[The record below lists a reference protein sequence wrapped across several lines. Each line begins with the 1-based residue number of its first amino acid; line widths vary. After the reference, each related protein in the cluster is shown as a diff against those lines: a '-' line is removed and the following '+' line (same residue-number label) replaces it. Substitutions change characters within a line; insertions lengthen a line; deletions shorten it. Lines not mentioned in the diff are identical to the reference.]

1 MLKNILLTI
10 VAVLIAGGALMIY
23 GTYKVADEVLTEKE
37 PQLRQYIQLDEA
49 AQNKFVMEHADELLN
64 EMMKQQVKPE
74 DKEDVE
80 LFNAAQKYPE
90 VQAALLKVGR
100 SFFAE
105 AIVHSDAIV
114 KDLSADVKAK
124 YQSEADK
131 FTDNLKAYGEIVQQM
146 GDKIKAAK

>member
-114 KDLSADVKAK
+114 KDLSADVKSK

>member
-1 MLKNILLTI
+1 MLKKILLTI
-10 VAVLIAGGALMIY
+10 VAVLVAGGALMMY
-23 GTYKVADEVLTEKE
+23 GTYKVADEVLKDKE
-37 PQLRQYIQLDEA
+37 PQIRQYMQLDEA

-64 EMMKQQVKPE
+64 EIMKQEVKPE
-74 DKEDVE
+74 DKENVE

-114 KDLSADVKAK
+114 KDLPADVKAK
-124 YQSEADK
+124 YQAEADK
-131 FTDNLKAYGEIVQQM
+131 FTDNLKTYGEIVQQVT
-146 GDKIKAAK
+146 DKIKAAK